1 MLHTFKPFFKTRVI
15 MLYVTTT
22 PKDIH
27 SPLKALRLA
36 AGISQ
41 RELARRIGEQNSNIA
56 YWERT
61 GKTPR
66 ADLLAPI
73 ADALGCSIEDL
84 LGRPAKRKIPTGGKM
99 RQLFE
104 AASELP
110 RRQQEKIVSVLE
122 PFVNQH
128 SNH

>member
-1 MLHTFKPFFKTRVI
+1 MMF
-15 MLYVTTT
+15 YVTTT
-22 PKDIH
+22 KEDINP
-27 SPLKALRLA
+27 PLKALRLA

-56 YWERT
+56 YWEKT

-73 ADALGCSIEDL
+73 ADALGCTIEDL
-84 LGRPAKRKIPTGGKM
+84 LGRPTKRKAPTGGKM

-110 RRQQEKIVSVLE
+110 RRQQDKIVSVLE

-128 SNH
+128 SSH

>member
-1 MLHTFKPFFKTRVI
+1 MLHTFKPFFKTRV
-15 MLYVTTT
+15 MMFYVTTS
-22 PKDIH
+22 KEDIH
-27 SPLKALRLA
+27 PPLKALRLA

-56 YWERT
+56 FWEKT

-73 ADALGCSIEDL
+73 ANALGCSIEDL
-84 LGRPAKRKIPTGGKM
+84 LGQPTKHKAPKGGKM

-110 RRQQEKIVSVLE
+110 RRQQDKIISVLE

>member
-1 MLHTFKPFFKTRVI
+1 MMF
-15 MLYVTTT
+15 YVTTT
-22 PKDIH
+22 KEDIH
-27 SPLKALRLA
+27 SPLKALRLT

-56 YWERT
+56 YWEKT

-73 ADALGCSIEDL
+73 AEALGCTIEDI
-84 LGRPAKRKIPTGGKM
+84 LGRPSKRKAPTGGKM

-110 RRQQEKIVSVLE
+110 RRQQDKIISVLE

-128 SNH
+128 SK

>member
-1 MLHTFKPFFKTRVI
+1 

-22 PKDIH
+22 SKNTH

-61 GKTPR
+61 GKIPR
-66 ADLLAPI
+66 SDLLAPI
-73 ADALGCSIEDL
+73 ADALGCSVEDI
-84 LGRPAKRKIPTGGKM
+84 LGKPAKSKAPTGGKM

-110 RRQQEKIVSVLE
+110 RRQQDKIISVLE

-128 SNH
+128 SKQ